1 MGKVVFNSFGTAT
14 TTEVNQLGVVYE
26 SDIVYNLVKE
36 YKKLSSISK
45 MNFLDLILK
54 EDI

>member
-1 MGKVVFNSFGTAT
+1 MNNYGTAT
-14 TTEVNQLGVVYE
+14 TTEVNQHEVVYE
-26 SDIVYNLVKE
+26 SDIIYNLVKE

-45 MNFLDLILK
+45 MRFLDLILK

>member
-1 MGKVVFNSFGTAT
+1 MNNYGTAT
-14 TTEVNQLGVVYE
+14 TTEVNQHGVVYE
-26 SDIVYNLVKE
+26 SDIIYNLVKE

-45 MNFLDLILK
+45 MSFLDLILK

>member
-1 MGKVVFNSFGTAT
+1 MYVNYGTAT
-14 TTEVNQLGVVYE
+14 TTRVNQTGVVYE
-26 SDIVYNLVKE
+26 SDIVYNLVEE